1 MYFPFEIFLTKNR
14 IVIFIRTEVLY
25 VPFAAASK
33 VKIRTATSNDMYIE
47 DFILLMNISIMTTS
61 V

>member
-47 DFILLMNISIMTTS
+47 DFIL
-61 V
+61 